1 MTTSRSSASVVPD
14 TLDTAAIEVEPY
26 EDVLKRLPAG
36 DDLQKTVRLAEKKP
50 GKANRRILRGYFDLS
65 HALGRLLHGDPP
77 DRVPENAT
85 FPTFAAWV
93 TESLRPDV
101 LRWVDGAADGPSP
114 SDESLWPARR
124 LYARVARQLLD
135 GDDRIGRNI
144 VRGEAAVHEEIATAT
159 HLLLEHVLTKI
170 PPEKDRGLTD
180 DEWGTAWKAFSD
192 ALRDAPTTISAGRPT
207 DPLAPRDIKDLQL
220 AVKPY
225 FEVLSK
231 GLSGQYLS
239 EAKRRERAQLILL
252 ANIRVLAYEQ
262 RRVQPVIRRNLAFVP
277 DALRARLGREL
288 MGRNRLSDR
297 LLRKAYETTKPF
309 HDVFETAFQIAAT
322 RGAYSIVVGT
332 EELRFGRDLP
342 MPPSANPV
350 LRDDQPEQDV
360 RRYAPG
366 AFFPYDLENLELRPT
381 WAAFHLHDR
390 SNGEG
395 VHTAVHNWMR
405 YGERMNFLVNLFRSR
420 QQVSALY
427 DPPRS
432 TPALAI
438 ARQPVQLRDDD
449 SAAARRRN

>member
-1 MTTSRSSASVVPD
+1 
-14 TLDTAAIEVEPY
+14 
-26 EDVLKRLPAG
+26 
-36 DDLQKTVRLAEKKP
+36 
-50 GKANRRILRGYFDLS
+50 
-65 HALGRLLHGDPP
+65 
-77 DRVPENAT
+77 
-85 FPTFAAWV
+85 
-93 TESLRPDV
+93 
-101 LRWVDGAADGPSP
+101 
-114 SDESLWPARR
+114 
-124 LYARVARQLLD
+124 LD

-159 HLLLEHVLTKI
+159 RLLLEHALNAIPDERDRQLTAAEWKEGWI
-170 PPEKDRGLTD
+170 TFSADLTS
-180 DEWGTAWKAFSD
+180 TPTAFS
-192 ALRDAPTTISAGRPT
+192 AHRPT
-207 DPLAPRDIKDLQL
+207 DPLAPRDVNDLQL

-231 GLSGQYLS
+231 GLSGRYLS
-239 EAKRRERAQLILL
+239 DAQRRERAQLILL
-252 ANIRVLAYEQ
+252 GNIRVLAYEQ

-277 DALRARLGREL
+277 DAIWARLGREL

-297 LLRKAYETTKPF
+297 LLRNAYETTKPI
-309 HDVFETAFQIAAT
+309 HDVFATAFQIAAT

-350 LRDDQPEQDV
+350 LRDRQPEQDL

-366 AFFPYDLENLELRPT
+366 AFFPYDLENLQSRPA

-395 VHTAVHNWMR
+395 IHTAVDNWLR

-427 DPPRS
+427 DPPMS
-432 TPALAI
+432 TPSLAI
-438 ARQPVQLRDDD
+438 ARRPVLLAEVIPPAGRWDRN
-449 SAAARRRN
+449 SAGSEGRSTS